1 LNILVKEET
10 IQQRV
15 KELGRQINNDYLNKT
30 PILVGVLKG
39 AFVFMADLLREI
51 DIPVEVDFLS
61 IASYDGRESSGV
73 VRLNSDLSLNIEDRD
88 VILIEDIVDSGR
100 TINYIIKNLK
110 TRKPRSLAVCT
121 LLNKKEERIVDVP
134 LTYVGF
140 DIPGVFVVGYG
151 LDYLNRYRN
160 LRDIGVLNDR

>member
-15 KELGRQINNDYLNKT
+15 KELGRQINNDYRNKT